1 MVAKRRKG
9 SHPSSAYTGGK
20 VANSYKAKEKYRRKM
35 LKKYG
40 RNPGIETPNYQR
52 RKYEKPTY
60 DKNEGKIWDVQKY
73 KETKTKE
80 TP

>member
-1 MVAKRRKG
+1 
-9 SHPSSAYTGGK
+9 
-20 VANSYKAKEKYRRKM
+20 M

-60 DKNEGKIWDVQKY
+60 DKNESQIWDVQKY
-73 KETKTKE
+73 KESKTKE
-80 TP
+80 AP